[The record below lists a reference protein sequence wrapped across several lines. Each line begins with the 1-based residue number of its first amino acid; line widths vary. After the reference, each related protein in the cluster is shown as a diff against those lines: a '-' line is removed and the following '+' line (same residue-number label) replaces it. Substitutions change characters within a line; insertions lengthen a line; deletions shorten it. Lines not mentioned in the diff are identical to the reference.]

1 MQGHYLN
8 ENKGKERGEEREGEI
23 IISLPCFTCAR
34 SLSLFSS
41 LRHLL
46 SFGNCFRRRHLSGRW
61 RGGGH
66 DNSIHEKSSFGR
78 DNNNLHSFGFLN
90 SDCRSG
96 VFLDSQSIGVF
107 CGDLIC
113 CGSLNSGRSSVW
125 CTRRAESGV
134 ERSQYSWISFFPPPS
149 KSNFGLLSSR
159 GRESSFPANAL

>member
-8 ENKGKERGEEREGEI
+8 ENKGKERGEREGEI

-34 SLSLFSS
+34 SLARSLLLPPPSLVFWKLFSTS
-41 LRHLL
+41 
-46 SFGNCFRRRHLSGRW
+46 SFKRALAW
-61 RGGGH
+61 RGH